1 MKWTP
6 FAKVSYEAFYD
17 STSFS
22 EDNFLEIEHDITKT
36 FLYVLIWSMK
46 YLISGNEGFL
56 LLQREAKIIKRTF
69 YNSKCCVLSKDVSR
83 LWLKLAQ
90 ACITLTMFNNIYFS
104 CLFWRKILLAPSFPF
119 WSSPWVENRR
129 SGKKDSMFSTL
140 VSRISYYWDNDNSII
155 RLGSGHWDWEQGQ
168 Y

>member
-1 MKWTP
+1 
-6 FAKVSYEAFYD
+6 
-17 STSFS
+17 
-22 EDNFLEIEHDITKT
+22 
-36 FLYVLIWSMK
+36 MK

-69 YNSKCCVLSKDVSR
+69 YNSKCCTVLSKDVSR

-140 VSRISYYWDNDNSII
+140 VSRISYYWDNSII
-155 RLGSGHWDWEQGQ
+155 RLGSALTENSPVSGSSLKKAEIFYGYFDIYSYHKWVLER
-168 Y
+168 